1 MNDPTAVPSSRPKSA
16 ATSAELAGRLGRRC
30 RVLVVDDSRLY
41 REGLV
46 QLLAAQ
52 LGESA
57 VMAADSSAAV
67 RVRLRGHRPDIV
79 LLNLATSRSDQ
90 VLSTVADASPD
101 ARVVVIG
108 VDDTDAQQVIDCV
121 HSGVDGYVTR
131 DYSLTDLLQ
140 VLHDVTSCG
149 SHVPPRISSLL
160 LARVRQSAARRRGPS
175 ALDTLTEREIQIL
188 RLIGAGM
195 SNQDIADELIIE
207 LHTVKNHV
215 HSVLTKLGARRRGEA
230 AALLAGWSQLS
241 AADR

>member
-1 MNDPTAVPSSRPKSA
+1 MTDPTAVPPARPKTTA
-16 ATSAELAGRLGRRC
+16 ASNELVGRRGLRC

-57 VMAADSSAAV
+57 VMAAESPVAV
-67 RVRLRGHRPDIV
+67 PVRLRGLRPDIV
-79 LLNLATSRSDQ
+79 LLNLATSRSDL
-90 VLSTVADASPD
+90 VLSAVAEVSPD

-108 VDDTDAQQVIDCV
+108 VDDTDAPQVISCV
-121 HSGVDGYVTR
+121 LAGVDGYATR

-140 VLHDVTSCG
+140 VLRDVKNCG

-160 LARVRQSAARRRGPS
+160 LAHVRESAAGRQGLS
-175 ALDTLTEREIQIL
+175 ALDMLTQREIQIL
-188 RLIGAGM
+188 RLIGGGM
-195 SNQDIADELIIE
+195 SNQDIADELTIE

-230 AALLAGWSQLS
+230 AALLNGSSMLK